1 MIRARMRRSPPAR
14 KPLRMSLR
22 VQSGYYVATG
32 VWPLL
37 NRQSFEAIT
46 GRKVDFW
53 LVQTVGVTVAAIGV
67 GLALS
72 AHRNGPSDE
81 MRATALLAAFGL
93 GMIDVVFVAR
103 RVISP
108 VYLLDAVAEAVFVAG
123 LARGWA
129 PRSSRPRRSI

>member
-1 MIRARMRRSPPAR
+1 MIRRMRRSPSAR
-14 KPLRMSLR
+14 KPLQMSLR

-46 GRKVDFW
+46 GRKEDFW

-108 VYLLDAVAEAVFVAG
+108 VYLVDAVAEAVFVAG

-129 PRSSRPRRSI
+129 PRGSRPRRSI

>member
-1 MIRARMRRSPPAR
+1 
-14 KPLRMSLR
+14 MSLR

-37 NRQSFEAIT
+37 DRQSFEAVT

-72 AHRNGPSDE
+72 AHRDGPSDE

-123 LARGWA
+123 LASRRA
-129 PRSSRPRRSI
+129 PRDARLRHSA

>member
-1 MIRARMRRSPPAR
+1 MIRARKRRSPAAR

-37 NRQSFEAIT
+37 HRQSFEAIT

-67 GLALS
+67 GLGLS
-72 AHRNGPSDE
+72 AHRNGPPDE

-93 GMIDVVFVAR
+93 GTIDVVFVAR

-129 PRSSRPRRSI
+129 RRAA